1 MSLVSKEIDH
11 LSIKRGAV
19 NRGVVQMARALAWG
33 ARGRTFESCHPDH
46 SRRDSPKVLIHRRYQ
61 RDTSYASNFS

>member
-33 ARGRTFESCHPDH
+33 ARGRTFESCHPDVQEQ
-46 SRRDSPKVLIHRRYQ
+46 SEWIKLCGGLLELNCVKL
-61 RDTSYASNFS
+61 

>member
-11 LSIKRGAV
+11 LSTELKRGAM

-33 ARGRTFESCHPDH
+33 ARGRTFESCHPD
-46 SRRDSPKVLIHRRYQ
+46 SWLLIVTKRR
-61 RDTSYASNFS
+61 